1 MAKREVCG
9 TLGHVLGGA
18 HDITSGKYKASK
30 LPSEE
35 GQCYYGTQ
43 LSLQPR
49 ESKEGV

>member
-1 MAKREVCG
+1 MLSEEERQGKTG
-9 TLGHVLGGA
+9 TY
-18 HDITSGKYKASK
+18 DITSGKYKASK